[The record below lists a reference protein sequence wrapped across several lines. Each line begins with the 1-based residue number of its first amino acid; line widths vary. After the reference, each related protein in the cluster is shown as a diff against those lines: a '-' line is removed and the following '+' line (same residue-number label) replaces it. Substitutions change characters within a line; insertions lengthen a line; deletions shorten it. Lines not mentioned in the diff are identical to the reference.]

1 MIKAFS
7 EASRTIQGIKVRP
20 PKPAVSGKL
29 IGKHSSDG
37 FKLGLEKP
45 FEKLPD
51 VAAINLNRKFI
62 GFELDDEYFKIA
74 QDRIFAQRK

>member
-7 EASRTIQGIKVRP
+7 EVSRTIQGIKVRP

-51 VAAINLNRKFI
+51 EQTHVEERQLVSESVGGPAIS
-62 GFELDDEYFKIA
+62 ELSVK
-74 QDRIFAQRK
+74 